1 MLCAELAASSD
12 IYFKCVGCAGASTSR
27 SGNPDQYQLRMQQQ
41 QRAQLQQV
49 EQQTR
54 TQQQQ
59 QSQQSTGGYDQQ
71 FLEQQRQQMARI
83 EQNRQSSSSTGQNQD
98 HSLLQQQRQMAQIQQ
113 QRQNSRLPPQPPSF
127 SGASASN
134 PSTSSAAFEQ
144 HWSGNRSNQNAA
156 GGTEYQRQQSTLI
169 SMGFTDT
176 AVRAFDCCCNFLI
189 LCFRQANAVA
199 LQEAN
204 GDVAQATN
212 MLSG

>member
-1 MLCAELAASSD
+1 MQGQARVVAGILISISC
-12 IYFKCVGCAGASTSR
+12 GCSNSR
-27 SGNPDQYQLRMQQQ
+27 GRSCSKWNSKLG
-41 QRAQLQQV
+41 
-49 EQQTR
+49 

-127 SGASASN
+127 GGAPASN

-156 GGTEYQRQQSTLI
+156 GGTEYQQQQSTLI

-189 LCFRQANAVA
+189 CAFDRRMQLPCRRQMVMWPKR
-199 LQEAN
+199 LIC
-204 GDVAQATN
+204 
-212 MLSG
+212 